1 MECKQGKKEE
11 VQDRGDVKPAE
22 HGDGK
27 RTCKF
32 LRPLIGRLSLPRK
45 LGLYTLA
52 VEEDK
57 PPSAN
62 QKGNAVNPEQK
73 PANHLHAL
81 RRQSRRKRIGR
92 ELREK
97 CNRDPDEAEKDR
109 KATPNQN
116 GDARPVAK
124 INESNAGCHTEE
136 GQTDQKALSPHREGS
151 HRRRKFGGGVRQLDK
166 QQSERCD

>member
-11 VQDRGDVKPAE
+11 VQDRGDVKPGE

-27 RTCKF
+27 RTYKF
-32 LRPLIGRLSLPRK
+32 PRPLIGRLSLPRK

-57 PPSAN
+57 PPN
-62 QKGNAVNPEQK
+62 TNPKGNAVNPEQK

-81 RRQSRRKRIGR
+81 RRQSRRTRIWR

-109 KATPNQN
+109 KATSNQDE
-116 GDARPVAK
+116 DARPVAR
-124 INESNAGCHTEE
+124 INESNAGRHTEE
-136 GQTDQKALSPHREGS
+136 GQPDQKALSPNGEGS
-151 HRRRKFGGGVRQLDK
+151 RQTAEVRG
-166 QQSERCD
+166 RCSAT